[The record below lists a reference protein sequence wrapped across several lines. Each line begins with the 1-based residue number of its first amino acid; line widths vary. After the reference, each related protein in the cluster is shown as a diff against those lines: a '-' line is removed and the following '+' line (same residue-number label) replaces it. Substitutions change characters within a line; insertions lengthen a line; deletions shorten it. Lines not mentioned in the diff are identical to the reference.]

1 MSSEAFLK
9 AYFQVLENHGLD
21 QVSIVLIQQKI
32 EDAFHKYEVEKD
44 LDAEG
49 KKLYYD
55 LIKKV

>member
-9 AYFQVLENHGLD
+9 SYFQVLENHGIS
-21 QVSIVLIQQKI
+21 QVSITLILQKI

-49 KKLYYD
+49 KKLYHE
-55 LIKKV
+55 LIKKL